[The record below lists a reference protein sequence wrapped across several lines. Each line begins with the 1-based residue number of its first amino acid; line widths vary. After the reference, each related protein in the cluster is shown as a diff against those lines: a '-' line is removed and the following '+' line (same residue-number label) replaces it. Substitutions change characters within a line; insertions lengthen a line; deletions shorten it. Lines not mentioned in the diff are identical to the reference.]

1 MTVTIKQHKTDDY
14 YVTLEIEN
22 RYGNNIYVVQVCP
35 CYKNSDLCG
44 YPIRENS
51 YSSTEKQK
59 ALATY
64 RRYIKRYCS

>member
-1 MTVTIKQHKTDDY
+1 MTVIVKQYKTDDY

-44 YPIRENS
+44 YPIKEIS
-51 YSSTEKQK
+51 YSISEKQK